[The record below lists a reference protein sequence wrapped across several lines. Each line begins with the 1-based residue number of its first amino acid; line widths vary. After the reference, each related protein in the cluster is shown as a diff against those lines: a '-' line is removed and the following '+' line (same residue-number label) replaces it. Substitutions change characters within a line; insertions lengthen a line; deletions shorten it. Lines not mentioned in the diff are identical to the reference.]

1 MTAFFFPLFRRRF
14 SPFGVCFLVVT
25 NILEMKSFSV
35 LLGQMGLYFCTVLV
49 GLVVHGFITVPSLYL
64 LCLRK
69 FPVKFIKNMSPAIV
83 TAFGTGSRYGKPFRR

>member
-1 MTAFFFPLFRRRF
+1 MATKFIALFFNRF
-14 SPFGVCFLVVT
+14 SPFGVCFLVVA

-49 GLVVHGFITVPSLYL
+49 GLVVHGFVTVPSLYL
-64 LCLRK
+64 ICLRK

-83 TAFGTGSRYGKPFRR
+83 TAFGTGSRYSIVS